1 MQNCTNALMQNCTVA
16 KMQNYM
22 IAQMQNCAN
31 AQLHKCRNAQLAQ
44 VETSPRRCTTK
55 RGHLIIGRLI
65 TNPQKWISTSDSMH
79 FPPPKQKH
87 SNKLKLLFESNLNQ
101 FSLNRNKLRAQYILG
116 WIHGPPGGVHFERK
130 IHPVEECWK
139 ICLILNTMWNFRH
152 WIWRPLSFS
161 RTTLDLLKQNTC
173 KYLLWPAKTPTSRFY
188 FKLSADPGRRLDRC
202 RLWCRGP
209 KT

>member
-1 MQNCTNALMQNCTVA
+1 MQKCTVGA
-16 KMQNYM
+16 GRNLPPTVYDEARPPHHWPPDNKPTKMNFYVGF
-22 IAQMQNCAN
+22 N
-31 AQLHKCRNAQLAQ
+31 A
-44 VETSPRRCTTK
+44 SPPT
-55 RGHLIIGRLI
+55 
-65 TNPQKWISTSDSMH
+65 
-79 FPPPKQKH
+79 KQKH

-173 KYLLWPAKTPTSRFY
+173 KYLLWPAKTPALRFY